1 MTISDIAKMAGV
13 SSAAVSRYL
22 NGGPLSE
29 QKRAVIHEVVEK
41 TGYRPDTAA
50 QTLRTGKVNQVGVI
64 APSIGSQ
71 SVGQITAG
79 IASELDAKSYLMLL
93 GNTELDAQRELG
105 YLTAMQ
111 RNHVAGI
118 ILLGSY
124 YTPQLAQALKN
135 CRVPVVVT
143 GQRFQDVA
151 CVYNDDR
158 TAARELAQRM
168 LDHGRRRIV
177 YIGGTERDDATGVQR
192 REGVQDA
199 LNAAGLNGE
208 QMPRI
213 CCNAFTMEEGQ
224 RCMQELLVRCPD
236 LDGVVCVTDT
246 VAFGA
251 MRALREAGRHVG
263 AGCGSCRRWRQLG
276 WQHDGTGAGNGALL
290 PEAGGAGGCP
300 DPAADAGRK
309 WEQRA
314 CASGD
319 AGLSDRG
326 ARLPLMIKDK
336 SMGRKLI
343 FLDIDGT
350 LLPPGDMLI
359 PESTLAALDRARA
372 NGHKLFLCT
381 GRNHRMTEPLLR
393 HDCFAGAVCSA
404 GGYVLCDGKTL
415 VDIPMEPQQAEGVRA
430 ALERNGVECTLEARD
445 ATFGGSKMA
454 ERWNFIH
461 KKNDAPLN
469 SEAERWRK
477 AMEEGMSILPLS
489 DYKGEPLYKIVF
501 IADHESDLAEA
512 KQLYA
517 DQFVFCE
524 SKLDSLTDGF
534 VNGELINR
542 KFDKGTGIKA
552 ICDHLGC
559 TLADTIGFGDSDN
572 DLQMT
577 DVVGISVCMANGS
590 ENLKKRCDRIA
601 PSVYEDGIAKEFK
614 ALGLI

>member
-1 MTISDIAKMAGV
+1 
-13 SSAAVSRYL
+13 
-22 NGGPLSE
+22 
-29 QKRAVIHEVVEK
+29 
-41 TGYRPDTAA
+41 
-50 QTLRTGKVNQVGVI
+50 
-64 APSIGSQ
+64 
-71 SVGQITAG
+71 
-79 IASELDAKSYLMLL
+79 
-93 GNTELDAQRELG
+93 
-105 YLTAMQ
+105 
-111 RNHVAGI
+111 
-118 ILLGSY
+118 
-124 YTPQLAQALKN
+124 
-135 CRVPVVVT
+135 
-143 GQRFQDVA
+143 
-151 CVYNDDR
+151 
-158 TAARELAQRM
+158 
-168 LDHGRRRIV
+168 
-177 YIGGTERDDATGVQR
+177 
-192 REGVQDA
+192 
-199 LNAAGLNGE
+199 
-208 QMPRI
+208 
-213 CCNAFTMEEGQ
+213 
-224 RCMQELLVRCPD
+224 
-236 LDGVVCVTDT
+236 
-246 VAFGA
+246 
-251 MRALREAGRHVG
+251 
-263 AGCGSCRRWRQLG
+263 
-276 WQHDGTGAGNGALL
+276 
-290 PEAGGAGGCP
+290 
-300 DPAADAGRK
+300 
-309 WEQRA
+309 
-314 CASGD
+314 
-319 AGLSDRG
+319 
-326 ARLPLMIKDK
+326 MIKDK

-430 ALERNGVECTLEARD
+430 TLERNGVECTLEARD

-454 ERWNFIH
+454 ERWSFIH
-461 KKNDAPLN
+461 KKNSAPLN

-477 AMEEGMSILPLS
+477 AMEEGMAILPLS

-524 SKLDSLTDGF
+524 SKLDRLTDGF

>member
-1 MTISDIAKMAGV
+1 MKQTKKIIAALAAATMVASCAGVVASAAEAVNAVNVSYSTVAETFTAADGTVVPAGATAVTLSIENNTGFSASDITLSATADLLGTDGLV
-13 SSAAVSRYL
+13 TATNGSAYGNATVSAAQ
-22 NGGPLSE
+22 NGS
-29 QKRAVIHEVVEK
+29 KVVI
-41 TGYRPDTAA
+41 T
-50 QTLRTGKVNQVGVI
+50 
-64 APSIGSQ
+64 S
-71 SVGQITAG
+71 
-79 IASELDAKSYLMLL
+79 ASLDDS
-93 GNTELDAQRELG
+93 
-105 YLTAMQ
+105 
-111 RNHVAGI
+111 
-118 ILLGSY
+118 
-124 YTPQLAQALKN
+124 KN
-135 CRVPVVVT
+135 
-143 GQRFQDVA
+143 
-151 CVYNDDR
+151 
-158 TAARELAQRM
+158 
-168 LDHGRRRIV
+168 
-177 YIGGTERDDATGVQR
+177 
-192 REGVQDA
+192 
-199 LNAAGLNGE
+199 
-208 QMPRI
+208 
-213 CCNAFTMEEGQ
+213 
-224 RCMQELLVRCPD
+224 
-236 LDGVVCVTDT
+236 
-246 VAFGA
+246 
-251 MRALREAGRHVG
+251 
-263 AGCGSCRRWRQLG
+263 
-276 WQHDGTGAGNGALL
+276 DGTLVTFYTTS
-290 PEAGGAGGCP
+290 
-300 DPAADAGRK
+300 DA
-309 WEQRA
+309 EV
-314 CASGD
+314 
-319 AGLSDRG
+319 
-326 ARLPLMIKDK
+326 
-336 SMGRKLI
+336 
-343 FLDIDGT
+343 LDIDGT

-454 ERWNFIH
+454 ERWKFIH

-501 IADHESDLAEA
+501 IANHESDLAEA

-524 SKLDSLTDGF
+524 SKLDRLTDGF